1 MQMTYSGPMRS
12 RRSAFA
18 ALAALAALLFTQVAI
33 AVASW
38 EQAAPSPCHEPAPA
52 ANLCFEHCSN
62 NDLTLDVPRVRVP
75 AAAAPAPVFVFVT
88 ARYPEVAPVRIAL
101 LPAGPPPR
109 ILFQSFL
116 I

>member
-1 MQMTYSGPMRS
+1 MRA
-12 RRSAFA
+12 RRLFLP

-38 EQAAPSPCHEPAPA
+38 EQSAPSPCHEQAPA
-52 ANLCFEHCSN
+52 NYCFQHCSN
-62 NDLTLDVPRVRVP
+62 NDLTLDVPRIKLP
-75 AAAAPAPVFVFVT
+75 ATAAAATAFSIVTPVP
-88 ARYPEVAPVRIAL
+88 YPQVASVRIAV

-109 ILFQSFL
+109 ILLHSFL

>member
-1 MQMTYSGPMRS
+1 MRS
-12 RRSAFA
+12 RRSFVA

-38 EQAAPSPCHEPAPA
+38 EQSAPSPCHEQAPA
-52 ANLCFEHCSN
+52 TNFCFQHCSD

-75 AAAAPAPVFVFVT
+75 AMAPAPAPLVVVAS
-88 ARYPEVAPVRIAL
+88 ARYAEVAPRRAAV

>member
-1 MQMTYSGPMRS
+1 MRTT
-12 RRSAFA
+12 RPFA

-33 AVASW
+33 AVAAW
-38 EQAAPSPCHEPAPA
+38 DQAAPSPCHEQAPA
-52 ANLCFEHCSN
+52 TNYCFQHCSN
-62 NDLTLDVPRVRVP
+62 NDLTLDVPRVKVP
-75 AAAAPAPVFVFVT
+75 DAAPAAAPAIAVVAP
-88 ARYPEVAPVRIAL
+88 ARFPEVAPVRFAV